1 MTSAAPATP
10 APVFVVAGPPG
21 AGKSTVARLLLA
33 DSDQRMSE
41 LTFEPL
47 LSVTANAHDNEI
59 FELFDKYNLRSLTVV
74 DGDNHPI
81 GTITVDDV
89 VSRMRA
95 KL

>member
-1 MTSAAPATP
+1 
-10 APVFVVAGPPG
+10 
-21 AGKSTVARLLLA
+21 
-33 DSDQRMSE
+33 MSE

-47 LSVTANAHDNEI
+47 LSVTPSAHDKEI

-74 DGDNHPI
+74 DGDNRPI